1 MPRLIFM
8 VTAGA
13 AMLLAGCIGFKNKP
27 LSPSATAAAFAG
39 RTLHD
44 PGLHT
49 FLAAHTRDNSWRRGA
64 WNFDSLTLAALYFHP
79 NLDVVRAQRDAAD
92 AAIKTAGELP
102 NPTVTWT
109 PGYNATSTGISPWIV
124 GYNLEV
130 PIETGGKRNYRR
142 AQARQ
147 LAEAARLG
155 IASAAWEVRSR
166 VRAALVALESAR
178 ALDTLVREQEGVQG
192 EVVRLLELER
202 GAGAISPIEV
212 TRARVAL
219 DTARLA
225 RADAQASMS
234 DALHQLAAAVGIPES
249 ALAGENISFPGFH
262 RAPDL
267 PSRAARRQAL
277 LNRPDLLA
285 SLAEY
290 AASQSEL
297 QLAIAKQYP
306 DLHLGPG
313 YELDQTENKYQL
325 GLSLELPVFN
335 QHRGVVREAE
345 AKRRQSAAKFIA
357 LQAKVIG
364 DVDRAAAAYRG
375 ARDKRALAGA
385 LREKLEKQATTVR
398 AMIEAG
404 EVAKL
409 DLATAQLE
417 LNTNALARLDAETK
431 MQLAL
436 GQLEDAMQSPAALP
450 ESLWAANPRKP

>member
-1 MPRLIFM
+1 
-8 VTAGA
+8 
-13 AMLLAGCIGFKNKP
+13 
-27 LSPSATAAAFAG
+27 
-39 RTLHD
+39 
-44 PGLHT
+44 
-49 FLAAHTRDNSWRRGA
+49 
-64 WNFDSLTLAALYFHP
+64 
-79 NLDVVRAQRDAAD
+79 
-92 AAIKTAGELP
+92 
-102 NPTVTWT
+102 
-109 PGYNATSTGISPWIV
+109 
-124 GYNLEV
+124 
-130 PIETGGKRNYRR
+130 
-142 AQARQ
+142 
-147 LAEAARLG
+147 
-155 IASAAWEVRSR
+155 
-166 VRAALVALESAR
+166 
-178 ALDTLVREQEGVQG
+178 VQG

-225 RADAQASMS
+225 RADAPASMS
-234 DALHQLAAAVGIPES
+234 EALHQLAAAVGIPES
-249 ALAGENISFPGFH
+249 ALAGENISFAGFH

-297 QLAIAKQYP
+297 QLAVAKQYP

-335 QHRGVVREAE
+335 QHRGAVREAE

-364 DVDRAAAAYRG
+364 DVDRAAAAYRA

-450 ESLWAANPRKP
+450 ESLWAANPRTP